1 MEPIAVRFFL
11 TRAYIVTFTWISALV
26 PIIIITLVAI
36 FGTFIALKTPPDG
49 SPLDLGSVLPGIA
62 FIAFGWIGIPL
73 VGLWS
78 TRGLR
83 GDPVDMVFSDEGIRA
98 DGLGRHGLGEWST
111 VTGASIR
118 GPFLLVKMRAGGTT
132 GIPTAAFAS
141 PAQVD
146 GLLETIRAHVKSNK
160 ALAAAKA

>member
-11 TRAYIVTFTWISALV
+11 TRAYIVTFTWISGLV
-26 PIIIITLVAI
+26 PIIVITLVAI
-36 FGTFIALKTPPDG
+36 FGTFVALKTPPDG

-83 GDPVDMVFSDEGIRA
+83 DAPVDMVFSDEGIRS
-98 DGLGRHGLGEWST
+98 DGFGRHGLGEWST

-132 GIPTAAFAS
+132 GIPTSAFGS
-141 PAQVD
+141 PAQVA
-146 GLLETIRAHVKSNK
+146 GLLTTIQAHIQANK
-160 ALAAAKA
+160 VGASAKN

>member
-1 MEPIAVRFFL
+1 M
-11 TRAYIVTFTWISALV
+11 
-26 PIIIITLVAI
+26 
-36 FGTFIALKTPPDG
+36 PDG
-49 SPLDLGSVLPGIA
+49 SPLDLGSVLPGFV

-83 GDPVDMVFSDEGIRA
+83 GEPIDMVFSDEGIRS
-98 DGLGRHGLGEWST
+98 DGFGRHGLGEWST

-132 GIPTAAFAS
+132 GIPIAAFAS
-141 PAQVD
+141 PAQAA
-146 GLLETIRAHVKSNK
+146 GLLEAIRAHIK
-160 ALAAAKA
+160 AYKAPGLAKP

>member
-11 TRAYIVTFTWISALV
+11 TRAYIVTFTWIVGLV
-26 PIIIITLVAI
+26 PILIITILAI
-36 FGTFIALKTPPDG
+36 FASFVAVKTPPEG
-49 SPLDLGSVLPGIA
+49 SPLDLGSILPGI
-62 FIAFGWIGIPL
+62 IGIAVVWVGFPL
-73 VGLWS
+73 SALWS

-132 GIPTAAFAS
+132 GIPTTAFSS
-141 PAQVD
+141 PAQAA
-146 GLLETIRAHVKSNK
+146 GLLETIRAQINANK
-160 ALAAAKA
+160 AVGAAKT